1 VAEVIRSYE
10 LPYPPSVNHYW
21 RHVGWRT
28 LISREGRRYRKE
40 VVALLAAQRARP
52 LSGRLRVRVTIHPP
66 DGKRRDLDNVQKAM
80 LDALE
85 QGGAFHDDAQIDEL
99 VIHRGIIIPGGKTIV
114 EIAEINGHGAA
125 SVPA

>member
-1 VAEVIRSYE
+1 MTRTYE

-21 RHVGWRT
+21 RRVGWRT

-52 LSGRLRVRVTIHPP
+52 LNGRLFVRVTVFPP
-66 DGKRRDLDNVQKAM
+66 DGRRRDLDNVQKAL
-80 LDALE
+80 LDALQ
-85 QGGAFHDDAQIDEL
+85 QGGAFHDDSQIEEL
-99 VIHRGIIIPGGKTIV
+99 VIKRGAVIRGGKTIV
-114 EIAEINGHGAA
+114 EITEIDANGTA